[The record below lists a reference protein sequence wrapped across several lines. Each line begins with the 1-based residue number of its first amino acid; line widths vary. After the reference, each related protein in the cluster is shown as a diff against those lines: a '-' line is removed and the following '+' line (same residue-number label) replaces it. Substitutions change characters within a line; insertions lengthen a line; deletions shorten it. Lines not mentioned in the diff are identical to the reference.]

1 MRATVRPPPDAALPA
16 VAATPSPYRAPPPR
30 RPPET
35 CVNPGRVRPMSR
47 DMSDTSPGTYVLRPD
62 TTPGMTDIHPRHEA
76 LLHPGQ
82 HRRRPA
88 RRLCVEEDLQP
99 DLGGF
104 RRGGT
109 DRLEEPRYRLGEAGR
124 RRRSARRDLP
134 DDEGGDRPL
143 Q

>member
-62 TTPGMTDIHPRHEA
+62 TTLSVLRRLAE
-76 LLHPGQ
+76 
-82 HRRRPA
+82 RRRP
-88 RRLCVEEDLQP
+88 RC
-99 DLGGF
+99 
-104 RRGGT
+104 GT
-109 DRLEEPRYRLGEAGR
+109 RLGEAR
-124 RRRSARRDLP
+124 RAGPCARAAFESSQGSPETRAGP
-134 DDEGGDRPL
+134 
-143 Q
+143 